1 MKRSGLRGLLTL
13 ALCLCL
19 ALPAAADAPAEAELP
34 AEGVYCFSG
43 EELENRAELQGVFFT
58 QLPEAAQATVYLGNR
73 ALRPGDAVAR
83 NDLARLR
90 VEPKAGGDL
99 RISYLPLEQGR
110 LGAETVQTMHLER
123 TEAQAPTAL
132 AGELETWRNLPN
144 TGTLR
149 GRSADEGPLS
159 FQLESQPRRGTVDLN
174 PDGTYTYTPKKN
186 KVGADSFT
194 FTVTD
199 RAGNVSAPATVRVT
213 IRKPSDAQTFAD
225 LDRDAQFAPL
235 WLRETG
241 LFSGE
246 ILSDRLCFGPERT
259 VTRGEFLA
267 MLMDLQGIEPEV
279 GLRESGFAD
288 EGEAPAWMRPY
299 LASALRRG
307 LIRGTA
313 QGSDLVFRPNQ
324 PITDTE
330 AALLVGRALGLEA
343 LQAAASLE
351 AGEGAWAAAAA
362 EALAGAG
369 IDFVPSGD
377 PLTRRQAAE
386 LLYRSSRVAE

>member
-1 MKRSGLRGLLTL
+1 MKRSGLHGLLIL

-19 ALPAAADAPAEAELP
+19 ALPAAADATAEAELP
-34 AEGVYCFSG
+34 AGSVYCFSR
-43 EELENRAELQGVFFT
+43 EELESRAELQGVFFT
-58 QLPEAAQATVYLGNR
+58 ALPEAAQAVVYLGNR

-99 RISYLPLEQGR
+99 RISYLPLEQGH

-123 TEAQAPTAL
+123 TEDQAPTAL

-144 TGTLR
+144 TGRLR
-149 GRSADEGPLS
+149 GRSADDSPLS
-159 FQLESQPRRGTVDLN
+159 FRLESQPRRGTVDLN

-199 RAGNVSAPATVRVT
+199 QAGKVSAPATVRVN

-246 ILSDRLCFGPERT
+246 LLSDRLCFGPERA

-279 GLRESGFAD
+279 GLRESGFA
-288 EGEAPAWMRPY
+288 
-299 LASALRRG
+299 
-307 LIRGTA
+307 
-313 QGSDLVFRPNQ
+313 V
-324 PITDTE
+324 
-330 AALLVGRALGLEA
+330 
-343 LQAAASLE
+343 
-351 AGEGAWAAAAA
+351 
-362 EALAGAG
+362 
-369 IDFVPSGD
+369 
-377 PLTRRQAAE
+377 
-386 LLYRSSRVAE
+386 

>member
-19 ALPAAADAPAEAELP
+19 ALPAAADASAEAELP
-34 AEGVYCFSG
+34 AGSVYCFSR
-43 EELENRAELQGVFFT
+43 EELENRAELQGIFFT
-58 QLPEAAQATVYLGNR
+58 GLPEEAQAVVCLGSR
-73 ALRPGDAVAR
+73 TLRPGDAVAR

-90 VEPKAGGDL
+90 VEPRAGGDL
-99 RISYLPLEQGR
+99 RISYLPVEQGH
-110 LGAETVQTMHLER
+110 LGPETVQTMHLER
-123 TEAQAPTAL
+123 TEGQAPTAL

-149 GRSADEGPLS
+149 GRSADGSPLS
-159 FQLESQPRRGTVDLN
+159 FRLERQPRRGTVDLN

-186 KVGADSFT
+186 KVGSDSFT

-199 RAGNVSAPATVRVT
+199 QAGQVSAPAAVRVN

-288 EGEAPAWMRPY
+288 EAEAPVWMRPY

-307 LIRGTA
+307 LIRGTV

-330 AALLVGRALGLEA
+330 AALLVGRALGLEE
-343 LQAAASLE
+343 LRAAASLE
-351 AGEGAWAAAAA
+351 AGDEAWTGAAA
-362 EALAGAG
+362 EALAAAG
-369 IDFVPSGD
+369 IDFVPTGD
-377 PLTRRQAAE
+377 SLTRLQAAE
-386 LLYRSSRVAE
+386 LLYRSSLAEE